1 MSGRSR
7 ECRDSSMSAAHVVL
21 ALSLLSFM
29 SCVPIEE
36 PPGEGVPSMP
46 QVDEAD
52 LPAFT
57 ADLPDAT
64 IPDLDL
70 EMALT
75 LVAMPLSC
83 LDRPHSAPRD
93 RRTYLDTTM
102 VSRVPGYEDSRAFYG
117 CWDWHSAV
125 NSTWAMVKL
134 YKDFPDIPV
143 SGLIDEK
150 LNDHLSEEALLG
162 ELAFFEDSRSFERP
176 YGWAWLLKLQAEL
189 RSWDHEDAGEW
200 GDHIEPLA
208 ALFSERM
215 VEYLPELK
223 VPSRS
228 GAHSNTAF
236 ALAMMLD
243 AAREV
248 GDAPLERAVVEAANR
263 LFADDFGC
271 PTAYEPWGSDFLSPC
286 LEEAA
291 LMAAVMNSSDYLE
304 WLNDFLP
311 PVTSREFSP
320 LTGPVDPDEVI
331 QDADDE
337 PTTTGPEGDV
347 AGDPTDEE
355 AAEERRE
362 AAEARFLAG
371 ASHLIGLAFIR
382 GDAINRIIDALPAD
396 DARIP
401 ALRKIAVL
409 HGSRGFDAM
418 FEADYAGSHWIGT
431 FALKYLLTEQGRS
444 GLRP

>member
-1 MSGRSR
+1 
-7 ECRDSSMSAAHVVL
+7 MSAAHLML
-21 ALSLLSFM
+21 ALSVLSFA
-29 SCVPIEE
+29 SCVPLEE
-36 PPGEGVPSMP
+36 QPADAAPSSP
-46 QVDEAD
+46 LVDEAD
-52 LPAFT
+52 LPAF
-57 ADLPDAT
+57 AASLPDAD
-64 IPDLDL
+64 IPELDL

-93 RRTYLDTTM
+93 RRTYLDTTV
-102 VSRVPGYEDSRAFYG
+102 VSRIPGYEESRAFYG

-150 LNDHLSEEALLG
+150 LNDHLSEEALQG
-162 ELAFFEDSRSFERP
+162 ELAFFQDSRSFERP

-189 RSWDHEDAGEW
+189 RSWDHQDAAEW
-200 GDHIEPLA
+200 GDHVEPLA
-208 ALFSERM
+208 TLFSERM

-236 ALAMMLD
+236 SLAMMLD
-243 AAREV
+243 AARAV
-248 GDAPLERAVVEAANR
+248 SDAPLEAAVVEASNR
-263 LFADDFGC
+263 LFGDDFGC

-286 LEEAA
+286 LEEAG
-291 LMAAVMNSSDYLE
+291 LMAVVMESSEYLE
-304 WLNDFLP
+304 WLADFLP
-311 PVTSREFSP
+311 PVTSRAFSP
-320 LTGPVDPDEVI
+320 LTGPVDPDDVMV
-331 QDADDE
+331 DADDE
-337 PTTTGPEGDV
+337 PVTTETLGEG
-347 AGDPTDEE
+347 AGAADATDEE
-355 AAEERRE
+355 AAEQRRE

-431 FALKYLLTEQGRS
+431 FALKYLLTEQGR
-444 GLRP
+444 GAPGADG